1 MTPSFWPVALSGLMA
16 VLGALTLLW
25 LVSLRLRDA
34 SIVDPFWG
42 PGFAL
47 ATLVYWIVDGQQ
59 GARGTLVLV
68 LVALW
73 AARLGWHLL
82 RRNRREGEDPRYAAM
97 RVRHGERWSRVS
109 LVRVFW
115 LQGAILWI
123 ISMPLLAAVRSTGP
137 LGTLDVIGAGL
148 ALVGL
153 AVEATAD
160 RQLRRFRAD
169 PASRGR
175 VLDTGLW
182 RYSRHPNYFGD
193 AVVWWGLWLVA
204 AAGGAWWTIFGP
216 AAMTFLLLKVS
227 GVPLLEKGLEKSRPG
242 YAEYARRTSAFI
254 PWFPKA

>member
-25 LVSLRLRDA
+25 AVSLRLRDA

-42 PGFAL
+42 PGFAV
-47 ATLVYWIVDGQQ
+47 ATLTYWLVDGRQ
-59 GARGTLVLV
+59 GARGTLVLA
-68 LVALW
+68 LVTLW

-97 RVRHGERWSRVS
+97 RARHGPGWSRVS
-109 LVRVFW
+109 LFRVFW
-115 LQGAILWI
+115 LQGVILWI
-123 ISMPLLAAVRSTGP
+123 ISMPLLAAVRSTGA
-137 LGTLDVIGAGL
+137 LGALDLIGAAL

-153 AVEATAD
+153 ALEATAD